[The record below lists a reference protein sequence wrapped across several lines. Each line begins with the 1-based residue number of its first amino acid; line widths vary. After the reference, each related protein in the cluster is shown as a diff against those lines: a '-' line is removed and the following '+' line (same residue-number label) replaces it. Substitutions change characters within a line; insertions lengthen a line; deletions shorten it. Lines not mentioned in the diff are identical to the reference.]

1 MPTDI
6 LLILNRKS
14 AARPDVRAAIKA
26 RAKAHGVEV
35 RVPWSGKQMRKD
47 MKRAVSKGCRRIIA
61 GGGDGTLNA
70 VANAIQRLG
79 IADRVALGILPL
91 GTANDLARG
100 CGITADDLPAA
111 LDKALTGVAVPTD
124 LGVVNGRH
132 FINVASGGFGAMIT
146 ATTPKN
152 MKRSLGGLA
161 YSLYGMSQLSEMRP
175 QLCRFSLDGGA
186 EREIAVSFM
195 AIGNSRYAGGGF
207 DVAPEAE
214 LDDGVLDLAIV
225 GHNRQGAPGFLVREL
240 LDPTNRDNEVLVY
253 RTFQTCV
260 LECDAPFHL
269 NLDGEPLEAERFEI
283 EVLPGAL
290 RLVR

>member
-1 MPTDI
+1 MPTDT

-14 AARPDVRAAIKA
+14 AARPDVRAAVKA
-26 RAKAHGVEV
+26 RAKTHRLEV
-35 RVPWSGKQMRKD
+35 RVPWSGKQMRED
-47 MKRAVSKGCRRIIA
+47 MKRAVSKGFRRIIA

-70 VANAIQRLG
+70 VANAFQRLG
-79 IADRVALGILPL
+79 IADKVAMGILPL

-100 CGITADDLPAA
+100 CGIAADDLPGA
-111 LDKALTGVAVPTD
+111 LDFALTGAAVPTD

-146 ATTPKN
+146 ATTPKQ

-161 YSLYGMSQLSEMRP
+161 YSLYGLSQLGEMRP
-175 QLCRFSLDGGA
+175 QHCRFSLDGGA
-186 EREIAVSFM
+186 AREIAVSFM
-195 AIGNSRYAGGGF
+195 AIGNSRFAGGGF

-214 LDDGVLDLAIV
+214 VDDGVLDLAIIS
-225 GHNRQGAPGFLVREL
+225 HNWQGAPGFLVREL

-260 LECDAPFHL
+260 MECDAPFHL

-283 EVLPGAL
+283 KVLPGAL
-290 RLVR
+290 LLVR